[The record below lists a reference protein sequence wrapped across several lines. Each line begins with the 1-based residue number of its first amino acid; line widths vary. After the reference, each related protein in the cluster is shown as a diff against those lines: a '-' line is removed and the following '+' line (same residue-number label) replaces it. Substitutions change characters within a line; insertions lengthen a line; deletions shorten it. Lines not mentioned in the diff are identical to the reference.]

1 MIYFYFIIYLFII
14 FKANFSFRNVF
25 EISTHP
31 FQNMLRNI
39 RVNDLCMYKNRKK
52 ITSHVY

>member
-14 FKANFSFRNVF
+14 FKANVSFRNVF

-39 RVNDLCMYKNRKK
+39 NDLCIKIARK
-52 ITSHVY
+52 